1 VSITRFDAIFRSCL
15 PPFLDEHMNSTT
27 PGMLSP
33 RVNLQAS
40 THKKRSHP
48 SSHEGRQFNATEAP
62 PRPPLSGEMFLQV
75 STHKSLRRKG
85 SPDLFGDN
93 ERMIELG
100 KTVFDLVLTLH
111 LHRKRPMLK
120 AKDLAVRRAQA
131 QIICVKLTKL

>member
-1 VSITRFDAIFRSCL
+1 
-15 PPFLDEHMNSTT
+15 MNSTT

-33 RVNLQAS
+33 RANLQAS
-40 THKKRSHP
+40 AHKKRSRAA
-48 SSHEGRQFNATEAP
+48 SHEGRQFNGSLAP

-85 SPDLFGDN
+85 VSPDQFGDN

-111 LHRKRPMLK
+111 LLRKRPMLK
-120 AKDLAVRRAQA
+120 VKDLAVRRAWA
-131 QIICVKLTKL
+131 QTLCVKLTKL